1 MIDERAKCVTN
12 QWVAMMYTGQCLSA
26 LVRMHTAGQ
35 QSHMNAMLHGDN
47 QEKGGWETSNMRC
60 KKTVEPG

>member
-1 MIDERAKCVTN
+1 
-12 QWVAMMYTGQCLSA
+12 MYTGQCLSA

-35 QSHMNAMLHGDN
+35 QSRMNAMLHGDN
-47 QEKGGWETSNMRC
+47 QEKGGWEASNMRC